1 MNAAGTSLLRAAVD
15 NLNLSLYRRDRT
27 IEVART
33 NRRTR
38 TLTIHPLC
46 SSRGSTGVSVHLSG
60 RRILKNMKPQPRVLG
75 PLGIAAL
82 LPAEG
87 NKPAVVAV
95 FDRDS
100 LRARVIAATIRV
112 THPEDIRH
120 DCVSYLAIN
129 ETSERAARFAGKGN
143 QK

>member
-1 MNAAGTSLLRAAVD
+1 
-15 NLNLSLYRRDRT
+15 
-27 IEVART
+27 
-33 NRRTR
+33 
-38 TLTIHPLC
+38 
-46 SSRGSTGVSVHLSG
+46 
-60 RRILKNMKPQPRVLG
+60 MKPQPRVLG

-82 LPAEG
+82 LPAVEG

-120 DCVSYLAIN
+120 DGVHYLAIN
-129 ETSERAARFAGKGN
+129 ETSERTARFVGKGN
-143 QK
+143 RK